1 MCLIV
6 LSNLFCVFAS
16 GGSLESSNFSHLR
29 GSRNE
34 RRNASCIASASCWVG
49 ANAWQ
54 YSKRKCPNVEGGEL
68 TIAIASKYQ
77 HPEEQTNLIG
87 HQPSDTIRSLH
98 TFLNGAEEFDL
109 NQQLTELKTENLEAH
124 RKVLRQNFKKQVTSR
139 STAHHT

>member
-1 MCLIV
+1 ML
-6 LSNLFCVFAS
+6 
-16 GGSLESSNFSHLR
+16 GGR
-29 GSRNE
+29 E
-34 RRNASCIASASCWVG
+34 RLTV
-49 ANAWQ
+49 Q
-54 YSKRKCPNVEGGEL
+54 QGEL
-68 TIAIASKYQ
+68 PQRREWGVDNRHSIKYQ